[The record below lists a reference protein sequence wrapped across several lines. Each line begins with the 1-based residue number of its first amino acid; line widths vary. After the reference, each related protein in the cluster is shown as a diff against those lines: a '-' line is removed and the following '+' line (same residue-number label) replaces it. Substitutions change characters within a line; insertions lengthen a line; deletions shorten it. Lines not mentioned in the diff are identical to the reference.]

1 MKKLTIMIF
10 LLMFT
15 ANLFSQSYSMK
26 ILLNDG
32 SKITYMISDINK
44 ITFDSLLTGTD
55 LNKIQRVIRT
65 FTLSQN
71 YPNPFNPTT
80 TIKYNLP
87 QSGNVE
93 IKIYNIAG
101 RLVKTFQKSHQNS
114 GLHEVIWDGKN
125 DYGNKVASG
134 FYIYQAIFGQN
145 IVSKKMLI
153 IK

>member
-1 MKKLTIMIF
+1 MKKLMFMIF

-15 ANLFSQSYSMK
+15 TNLLSQSYSMK
-26 ILLNDG
+26 ISLNNG
-32 SKITYMISDINK
+32 SKITYTISDINK

-55 LNKIQRVIRT
+55 QNKIQRVIKT
-65 FTLSQN
+65 FTLLQN

-80 TIKYNLP
+80 TIKYDLP
-87 QSGNVE
+87 RSGNVE
-93 IKIYNIAG
+93 IKIYNITG

-134 FYIYQAIFGQN
+134 FYIYQARFEKN